1 MRVRC
6 CRPGGGSSTDPVD
19 ENQIE
24 EANQRALDEWVG
36 PRVDVKPIYDC
47 KTLHDSG
54 GIAFELYKEA
64 TKVVAFTAHLLDEVT
79 AAQGGFTR
87 NQAICAGFM
96 VKISKFMLAVVQ
108 LSTGDDRGEVV
119 LALNRIL
126 LESAVNLE
134 FLVRS
139 PDGKYFDQFVDFS
152 LGPEREL
159 YEQIQANIGARDGE
173 VLPIEK
179 RLLNSINHTCA
190 TSGVKIE
197 AVQRKHRDWGENVR
211 ERLKALGKESLYG
224 VYRTSSH
231 AVHGSWPDLLTGHL
245 KYDERTKLFEP
256 EPKWTRVGSR
266 LLSPIALLILDAVDP
281 YLEKFFPRSAERDLL
296 QERIK
301 DLHSRL
307 IEADEAD
314 EKLKVALRERGLA

>member
-1 MRVRC
+1 MKRRC
-6 CRPGGGSSTDPVD
+6 CKPGDGSSADAVD

-24 EANQRALDEWVG
+24 EVSQRALDEWVG
-36 PRVDVKPIYDC
+36 PRVEVEPIYSC
-47 KTLHDSG
+47 KTLHESG

-64 TKVVAFTAHLLDEVT
+64 ARVVAFTAHLLDEAT

-87 NQAICAGFM
+87 NQAICAGLL

-119 LALNRIL
+119 QALNRII

-134 FLVRS
+134 FLVRA

-159 YEQIQANIGARDGE
+159 YDQIQANVAARDGE

-190 TSGVKIE
+190 ASGVEIE
-197 AVQRKHRDWGENVR
+197 TVQRKRRDWGENVR
-211 ERLKALGKESLYG
+211 ERLKALGKESLYST
-224 VYRTSSH
+224 YRTCSH

-245 KYDERTKLFEP
+245 KYKERTKLFEP

-266 LLSPIALLILDAVDP
+266 LLSPIALLVLEAVEP
-281 YLEKFFPRSAERDLL
+281 YLEKFFPASTERGLL
-296 QERIK
+296 QERMR
-301 DLHSRL
+301 DLYSRL
-307 IEADEAD
+307 REVDEAD
-314 EKLKVALRERGLA
+314 EKLKVALREKGLA